1 MAESKEEGSGYC
13 YMTYD
18 SASNG
23 TMYLNWKAKEW
34 DGDCLAYMKVGKPVP
49 KFKFTNFGGKSELLR
64 DCAQAHVDRQ
74 FIGWTH
80 FVKMAKD
87 QKAEL
92 VIKSTDV
99 KIYFVDDK
107 ASVSRLEVGK
117 TYTLDGIEGVSAVGK
132 DNSAL
137 DVQGMEKFSFLDSG
151 RSNGASLE
159 L

>member
-1 MAESKEEGSGYC
+1 
-13 YMTYD
+13 MTYD
-18 SASNG
+18 GASNG
-23 TMYLNWKAKEW
+23 TMYLNWKQSAW
-34 DGDCLAYMKVGKPVP
+34 DGDCWAYFKSGKSVP
-49 KFKFTNFGGKSELLR
+49 KFKFSNFGGKSELLR

-74 FIGWTH
+74 YIGWTH

-92 VIKSTDV
+92 IIMSTDV
-99 KIYFVDDK
+99 KIYFVDNK
-107 ASVSRLEVGK
+107 ANVFKAEVGK
-117 TYTLDGIEGVSAVGK
+117 KYTLDKWEGVAAVGK

-137 DVQGMEKFSFLDSG
+137 DVQGMEKFSFLDNG